1 MKSFGLSKLKTL
13 GLPIIAA
20 GALFFVS
27 PAISEAGSENNL
39 GDRLLLEGKENSQV
53 EELQELLHERG
64 YLEQDAIDG
73 VFDPATKEAV
83 VEFQTDSNILVD
95 GLAGV
100 QTVGALS
107 ILREG
112 DEGQAVAALQE
123 SLQELGYFE
132 SEVDG
137 EFDRGT
143 HDAVKSF
150 QSAKEILVDGLAG
163 PQTYGTLH
171 VALSGSNETQ
181 AEAPA
186 QEEATE
192 EEAASEEPAQEEA
205 TEEKAAPEEPVQEE
219 VTEEETASEEPAQEE
234 STQEEAT
241 EETSTDSSESS
252 NEESSSEVQ
261 SVLEMEATAYTAYC
275 EGCTGITYTGQDLRA
290 NPDKKVVAVDPDVIP
305 LGSTVY
311 VEGYGEAVAG
321 DIGGAIKGNRI
332 DLHMATKDEAL
343 EFGRQ
348 TVEVKVLETN

>member
-27 PAISEAGSENNL
+27 PAISEAGSETNL

-64 YLEQDAIDG
+64 YLDQDAIDG
-73 VFDPATKEAV
+73 VFDPQTKEAV
-83 VEFQTDSNILVD
+83 VEFQTDSDILVD

-107 ILREG
+107 ILGEG

-132 SEVDG
+132 ADADG

-143 HDAVKSF
+143 HDAVKDF
-150 QSAKEILVDGLAG
+150 QSAKDILVDGLAG

-171 VALSGSNETQ
+171 AALTGSNETAKEEETTSEEAP
-181 AEAPA
+181 AEESTESEEPA
-186 QEEATE
+186 QEESS
-192 EEAASEEPAQEEA
+192 SEEPAQEEA
-205 TEEKAAPEEPVQEE
+205 TEE
-219 VTEEETASEEPAQEE
+219 TTSGSE
-234 STQEEAT
+234 
-241 EETSTDSSESS
+241 
-252 NEESSSEVQ
+252 EESSSEVQ
-261 SVLEMEATAYTAYC
+261 SVIEMEATAYTAYC
-275 EGCTGITYTGQDLRA
+275 DGCTGITYTGQDLRA

-305 LGSTVY
+305 LGSKVY
-311 VEGYGEAVAG
+311 VEGYGEAIAG

-332 DLHMATKDEAL
+332 DLHMATKEEAL

-348 TVEVKVLETN
+348 TVEVQILESN